1 MKKLLPILIG
11 LSLSGFSTLSQAE
24 NLMQVYQQAR
34 LSNPELRKSA
44 ADRDAAF
51 EKINEARSPLLPQL
65 GLGADYTSSTGY
77 RDANGVNSNATSASL
92 QLTQT
97 LFDMSKWRALTL
109 QEKSAGIQDVT
120 YQTDQQ
126 TLILN
131 TATAYFNVLNAIDVL
146 SMVMSKYFYRRSKL
160 SERSNQEIILM
171 YGSGNQPVI
180 VLKEGT
186 ERSKD
191 KEAQFNNIA
200 AAKAVAD
207 AVRSTLGP
215 KGMDKMLVN
224 TIGDVVITNDGV
236 TILKEIDVQH
246 PAAKMVV
253 EVAKTQDSEC
263 GDGTTTSV
271 VLAGELLKQSE
282 ELINANVH
290 PTVITNGYKMASTKA
305 VEILNDIAVD
315 VKSDKVL
322 KQVAATALTGKSVGE
337 EEEALA
343 DIVVKACKS
352 VEENGVVDTKNI
364 RIQKKIGGVIG
375 DTYLVQGIVVDK
387 EKVHSRMPTHV
398 EKAKIALFS
407 CPLEIKKTEFDA
419 QIQITDPTAMSSFL
433 AEEENEL
440 KAMVEK
446 IKSVGANVVF
456 SQKGVDELVQHYLAK
471 NGILGYRRLK
481 QSDLEAIAKATGAT
495 IVGHVQELTKNDL
508 GTAGAVDEKLVG
520 EDGMAFITG
529 CKNPK
534 AITIFVRGGTEHVLE
549 EVERALNDAIRVV
562 GVAMEDGKVVAGAGA
577 PEIELELRLMDYA
590 ASVGGREQLAIEKF
604 AKAMEIIPWTLS
616 ENAGIDPI
624 DSIIKLKNAHEK
636 KAAKAKYFGIDLDSG
651 EAVDMLAK
659 NVVEP
664 LRVKVQAI
672 NSAEEVANM
681 ILRIDDVIAS
691 RRAPP
696 APAGGPQGGMPPM

>member
-1 MKKLLPILIG
+1 
-11 LSLSGFSTLSQAE
+11 
-24 NLMQVYQQAR
+24 
-34 LSNPELRKSA
+34 
-44 ADRDAAF
+44 
-51 EKINEARSPLLPQL
+51 
-65 GLGADYTSSTGY
+65 
-77 RDANGVNSNATSASL
+77 
-92 QLTQT
+92 
-97 LFDMSKWRALTL
+97 
-109 QEKSAGIQDVT
+109 
-120 YQTDQQ
+120 
-126 TLILN
+126 
-131 TATAYFNVLNAIDVL
+131 
-146 SMVMSKYFYRRSKL
+146 
-160 SERSNQEIILM
+160 M

-191 KEAQFNNIA
+191 KEAQFNNIS

-290 PTVITNGYKMASTKA
+290 PTVITNGYKM
-305 VEILNDIAVD
+305 
-315 VKSDKVL
+315 
-322 KQVAATALTGKSVGE
+322 TGKSVGE
-337 EEEALA
+337 EEETLA

-352 VEENGVVDTKNI
+352 VEENGKVDTKNI

-375 DTYLVQGIVVDK
+375 DTYLIPGIVVDK
-387 EKVHSRMPTHV
+387 EKVHSRMPTRV
-398 EKAKIALFS
+398 EKAKIALLS
-407 CPLEIKKTEFDA
+407 GALEIKKTEFDV
-419 QIQITDPTAMSSFL
+419 QIQITDPTAMSTFL

-456 SQKGVDELVQHYLAK
+456 SQKGVDDLVQHYLAK

-495 IVGHVQELTKNDL
+495 IVGNVMELTKEDL
-508 GTAGAVDEKLVG
+508 GTAGAVEEKQVG

-562 GVAMEDGKVVAGAGA
+562 GVAIEDGKVVAGAGA

-636 KAAKAKYFGIDLDSG
+636 KSAKAKYFGIDLDSG

-696 APAGGPQGGMPPM
+696 TPPQGAGAPPMM

>member
-1 MKKLLPILIG
+1 
-11 LSLSGFSTLSQAE
+11 
-24 NLMQVYQQAR
+24 
-34 LSNPELRKSA
+34 
-44 ADRDAAF
+44 
-51 EKINEARSPLLPQL
+51 
-65 GLGADYTSSTGY
+65 
-77 RDANGVNSNATSASL
+77 
-92 QLTQT
+92 
-97 LFDMSKWRALTL
+97 
-109 QEKSAGIQDVT
+109 
-120 YQTDQQ
+120 
-126 TLILN
+126 
-131 TATAYFNVLNAIDVL
+131 
-146 SMVMSKYFYRRSKL
+146 
-160 SERSNQEIILM
+160 M

-387 EKVHSRMPTHV
+387 EKVHSRMPTH
-398 EKAKIALFS
+398 
-407 CPLEIKKTEFDA
+407 PLEIKKTEFDA

-495 IVGHVQELTKNDL
+495 IVGNVQELTKNDL

-696 APAGGPQGGMPPM
+696 APAGGPQGGMPPPPAPAGGPQGGMPPM

>member
-1 MKKLLPILIG
+1 
-11 LSLSGFSTLSQAE
+11 
-24 NLMQVYQQAR
+24 
-34 LSNPELRKSA
+34 
-44 ADRDAAF
+44 
-51 EKINEARSPLLPQL
+51 
-65 GLGADYTSSTGY
+65 
-77 RDANGVNSNATSASL
+77 
-92 QLTQT
+92 
-97 LFDMSKWRALTL
+97 
-109 QEKSAGIQDVT
+109 
-120 YQTDQQ
+120 
-126 TLILN
+126 
-131 TATAYFNVLNAIDVL
+131 
-146 SMVMSKYFYRRSKL
+146 
-160 SERSNQEIILM
+160 M

-191 KEAQFNNIA
+191 KEAQFNNIS

-253 EVAKTQDSEC
+253 EVAKTQDTEC
-263 GDGTTTSV
+263 GDGTTSSV
-271 VLAGELLKQSE
+271 VIAGELLKQSE

-290 PTVITNGYKMASTKA
+290 PTVITNGYKMAAQKA
-305 VEILNDIAVD
+305 VEVLNEIAVD
-315 VKSDKVL
+315 AKDDKIL

-337 EEEALA
+337 EEDALA

-352 VEENGVVDTKNI
+352 VEEDGVVDTKNI
-364 RIQKKIGGVIG
+364 RIEKKVGGVIG
-375 DTYLVQGIVVDK
+375 ETYLVQGVVIDK

-398 EKAKIALFS
+398 ENAKIALFS
-407 CPLEIKKTEFDA
+407 CPLEVKKTEFDA
-419 QIQITDPTAMSSFL
+419 QIQITDPTSMSSFL
-433 AEEENEL
+433 SQEEQTL
-440 KAMVEK
+440 KDMVEK
-446 IKSVGANVVF
+446 IKSVGATAVF
-456 SQKGVDELVQHYLAK
+456 CQKGVDELVQHYLAK

-495 IVGHVQELTKNDL
+495 VVGNVMELTEADL
-508 GTAGAVDEKLVG
+508 GTAGAIDEKQVG

-534 AITIFVRGGTEHVLE
+534 AITIFARGGTEHVLE
-549 EVERALNDAIRVV
+549 EVERALVDAIRVV
-562 GVAMEDGKVVAGAGA
+562 GVAIEDGKVVAGAGA
-577 PEIELELRLMDYA
+577 PEIELELRLLDYA
-590 ASVGGREQLAIEKF
+590 SSVGGREQLAIEKF

-636 KAAKAKYFGIDLDSG
+636 KNADGKYFGIDLDSG

-696 APAGGPQGGMPPM
+696 TPPQGAGGMPGMM